1 MPVRIYDYIS
11 QSQLSVKPLLYM
23 ITSDKFS
30 SFKIRLYIVFCLIFL
45 STALSS
51 QTKSAKRGI
60 AYGYHSEAD
69 LAVISRG
76 ISWWYNW
83 YYQPESTVSNIFQNY
98 GMDFVPMAWGKS
110 VNEAGLRAFYAG
122 HPNARYLLGFNE
134 PNFISQANLKPSEAA
149 ALWPKLEK
157 IARDYGLKIVGP
169 AVNYSGDGV
178 TENGITYSNPIAYL
192 DAFFAACPNC
202 QVDYI
207 AVHNYMCYAGAL
219 SDYINQFKKYNKPIW
234 LTEFACWDQ
243 STITLSMQKGL
254 MMGAIDYLENEP
266 MVFRYSWFTGNRT
279 GAFPYID
286 LFEPTSGKLTELG
299 QLYLNFNPVHNPD
312 SYTPIPARIEAE
324 NYSVMSGISI
334 QSTSDV
340 SGIANVGWIDAG
352 DWLEYNIDVPNAGEY
367 TLYCR
372 ISANA
377 GTSLEIQEN
386 SQTLQTMQ
394 IPSTGGW
401 QNWKTFQF
409 NLSLTAGKHK
419 LSVYTGK
426 GMFNLNWIEI
436 NYAGQPT
443 FTSATEM
450 GNQRVYPN
458 PASDKLFIEIEKF
471 GKTEVSILDLS
482 GRILDSEIFSGQT
495 NPLEINFSKFK
506 SGSYIVRTRTAEKTF
521 NQLIVK

>member
-1 MPVRIYDYIS
+1 MLFPAHNNCKINWFS
-11 QSQLSVKPLLYM
+11 LL
-23 ITSDKFS
+23 ICLIVFS
-30 SFKIRLYIVFCLIFL
+30 SPLY
-45 STALSS
+45 S
-51 QTKSAKRGI
+51 QTKSIKRGI

-69 LAVISRG
+69 MAAISKG

-83 YYQPESTVSNIFQNY
+83 HYQPESMVANVYQNY

-110 VNEAGLRAFYAG
+110 INEAGLRAFYAS

-134 PNFISQANLKPSEAA
+134 PNFMSQANMKPSEAA

-157 IARDYGLKIVGP
+157 IAKDYGLKIVGP

-178 TENGITYSNPIAYL
+178 TENGVTYSNPIAYL

-243 STITLSMQKGL
+243 STITRNMQKGL

-266 MVFRYSWFTGNRT
+266 MVFRYSWFTGRWKESY
-279 GAFPYID
+279 PYID
-286 LFEPTSGKLTELG
+286 LFDSQTGKLTELG
-299 QLYLNFNPVHNPD
+299 QLYLNFNPVHDPD
-312 SYTPIPARIEAE
+312 SYSPIPARIEAE
-324 NYSVMSGISI
+324 SYSSMSGISI
-334 QSTSDV
+334 QATSDL

-352 DWLEYNIDVPNAGEY
+352 DWLEYNIDVSTTGDY
-367 TLYCR
+367 TIYCR
-372 ISANA
+372 ISANSS
-377 GTSLEIQEN
+377 TNLELQEN
-386 SQTLQTMQ
+386 NSTIQTIQ

-401 QNWKTFQF
+401 QNWKTFQS
-409 NLSLTAGKHK
+409 NLSLTSGKHK
-419 LSVYTGK
+419 LRVFTGK

-436 NYAGQPT
+436 NNAGQPT
-443 FTSATEM
+443 LIYEQ
-450 GNQRVYPN
+450 GLVNQRIYPN
-458 PASDKLFIEIEKF
+458 PVRDKLFIETYSNKD
-471 GKTEVSILDLS
+471 KTEVSILDLS
-482 GRILDSEIFSGQT
+482 GRIIISEIFSGQT
-495 NPLEINFSKFK
+495 ERMEIDFSRFK
-506 SGSYIVRTRTAEKTF
+506 NGSYLVRLKNSGQTF